1 MLAENR
7 GEDDRIEISISHS
20 LDTQKC
26 TLVHEILHGIDE
38 MYKLGLKESQV
49 EQLAKGLY
57 QMIKDNPD
65 MFKEEQT

>member
-7 GEDDRIEISISHS
+7 GEDDRIEISTSHS

-26 TLVHEILHGIDE
+26 ALVHEILHGIDE

-49 EQLAKGLY
+49 EQLTKGLY
-57 QMIKDNPD
+57 QVIKDNPD